1 MLRFQVLLYSTSGTT
16 RKTNMNTLY
25 LLTSTEEVDA
35 NSSLLNETSQ
45 ETTAS
50 YTERNVGTLTLASGA
65 SYTALPFGGVSSATY
80 VRVSS
85 TTALSVKV
93 NGGSEIITNVKD
105 FICAGTFTALSVS
118 QSSGSSCDV
127 SYEIY
132 G

>member
-1 MLRFQVLLYSTSGTT
+1 MA
-16 RKTNMNTLY
+16 NTLY
-25 LLTSTEEVDA
+25 LLTTTEEVDSDS
-35 NSSLLNETSQ
+35 NVLDEKLQ

-50 YTERNVGTLTLASGA
+50 YTEKSKGTITIASGA
-65 SYTALPFGGVSSATY
+65 GYTALQFGGVSSATY

-85 TTALSVKV
+85 TTALSIKV

-105 FICAGTFTALSVS
+105 FICAGTFTAVSVS

-127 SYEIY
+127 DYVFY